1 MQSEPQVPQA
11 LTPSGAPFLPLAF
24 RFAASF
30 GLAVLHLALPLD
42 PARPPV
48 GEAMY
53 LTFLAIFFV
62 ESAWE
67 VSRSVSL
74 KGQPFATPSVGW
86 IRLNL
91 LFDILLVAFII
102 SFQGVDQ
109 ERFATVYIFPVLA
122 SAFYLRIPE
131 IVGVGAI
138 SALAH
143 VATVLLFTSGLL
155 PPFGHSGPD
164 LNLEATQR
172 SFILGFASLQ
182 IFAATLV
189 VVLIRKHLETLR
201 QTLSKSEAVVDELS
215 NLYRRVF
222 ESMFSGLITTDLNGR
237 ITSANPAA
245 EQILQCNLL
254 PGTALDQ
261 LDIVNLTLHG
271 NLPKE
276 QRFERSFTS
285 PDGQSRIVGGNVAP
299 LRDAE
304 GIQTGHLLLFQDLT
318 ELKALEERTRM
329 NERLAAVGELS
340 SELAHEMR
348 NPLASIMGCVQI
360 LKGGE
365 QTPLMMERVLGI
377 LRRESER
384 VNDLVSG
391 FLDFSKPRPVRI
403 QPLWLP
409 DLVEEARTSFEID
422 PRNEALLLSL
432 EQVPQVWVGGDPVC
446 AHQVFS
452 NLLSNARK
460 ALRFQS
466 VPTLRLSFQREGTS
480 VVGEIS
486 DNGCGMGPD
495 QLKSIFLPFSSGFDE
510 GTGLGMSIVFQFV
523 QRMDWDIDVE
533 SEHQHGTT
541 VHLRIPI
548 LPAPPESDA
557 KA

>member
-1 MQSEPQVPQA
+1 MHPKPKVPLA
-11 LTPSGAPFLPLAF
+11 VPASGAPFLPLAF

-42 PARPPV
+42 PVRPPV
-48 GEAMY
+48 GELLY
-53 LTFLAIFFV
+53 LACLALFFA

-67 VSRSVSL
+67 ASRILAL

-86 IRLNL
+86 IRFNL
-91 LFDILLVAFII
+91 LFDILFVAFII

-109 ERFATVYIFPVLA
+109 ERFATVYLFPVLA

-131 IVGVGAI
+131 IVGIGTL

-155 PPFGHSGPD
+155 PSFGRSGPD
-164 LNLEATQR
+164 LDPEAAQR
-172 SFILGFASLQ
+172 TFILGFASLQ

-201 QTLSKSEAVVDELS
+201 QTLSQSEATVDVLS

-222 ESMFSGLITTDLNGR
+222 ESMFSGLITTDLDGR

-245 EQILQCNLL
+245 EFILQRNLV

-261 LDIVNLTLHG
+261 LDIVNLRLHG

-276 QRFERSFTS
+276 QRFERTFTS
-285 PDGQSRIVGGNVAP
+285 PDGQSRIIGGNVAP

-304 GIQTGHLLLFQDLT
+304 GFQTGHLLLFQDLT

-329 NERLAAVGELS
+329 SERLAAVGELS

-360 LKGGE
+360 LKQGE
-365 QTPLMMERVLGI
+365 QPPPMMERVLAI

-391 FLDFSKPRPVRI
+391 FLDFSKPRPVRL

-409 DLVEEARTSFEID
+409 ALVEEAKASFEID
-422 PRNEALLLSL
+422 PRNEALLLRIEEAPPL
-432 EQVPQVWVGGDPVC
+432 WIQGDPVC
-446 AHQVFS
+446 AHQVFG

-460 ALRFQS
+460 ALRTQAF
-466 VPTLRLSFQREGTS
+466 PTLKLNFRQEQAC

-495 QLKSIFLPFSSGFDE
+495 QLRSIFLPFSSGFDE
-510 GTGLGMSIVFQFV
+510 GTGLGMSLVFQFV
-523 QRMDWDIDVE
+523 QRMGWDIAVD
-533 SEHQHGTT
+533 SEPQEGTT
-541 VHLRIPI
+541 IRLRIPV
-548 LPAPPESDA
+548 LPPPLESDEET
-557 KA
+557 